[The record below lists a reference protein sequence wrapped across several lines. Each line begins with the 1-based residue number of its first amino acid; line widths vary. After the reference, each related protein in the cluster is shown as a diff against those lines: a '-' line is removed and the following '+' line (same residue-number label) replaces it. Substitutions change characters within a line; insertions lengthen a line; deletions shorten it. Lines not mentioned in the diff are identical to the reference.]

1 MVQKTICNF
10 ASTKKHIINRINLHM
25 MLRGL
30 ILGKIKNIILITK
43 KIKKMKKNFLK
54 ETTTMVVVDSISD
67 ADVNYVVIAH
77 CSDADVKI
85 GGIYEEIHEALKTR
99 EDHLHICEDVEVNVY
114 RSKIDEHGQCLVEYI
129 PVA

>member
-1 MVQKTICNF
+1 
-10 ASTKKHIINRINLHM
+10 
-25 MLRGL
+25 
-30 ILGKIKNIILITK
+30 
-43 KIKKMKKNFLK
+43 MKKNLFK
-54 ETTTMVVVDSISD
+54 ETTPMVVVDSISD

-85 GGIYEEIHEALKTR
+85 GGIYEDINEALKAR

-114 RSKIDEHGQCLVEYI
+114 RSKIDEQGQCLVEYI